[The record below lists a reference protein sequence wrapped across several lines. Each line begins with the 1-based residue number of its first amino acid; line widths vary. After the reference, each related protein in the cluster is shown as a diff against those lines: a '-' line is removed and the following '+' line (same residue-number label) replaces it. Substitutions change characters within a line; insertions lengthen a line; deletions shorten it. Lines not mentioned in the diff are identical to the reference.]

1 MLLEIA
7 MALAIKEIMSGNSDQ
22 VEIAEKVFEQ
32 LLGMG
37 FAEKEV
43 QTVVDEMFEMEEF
56 QRLNFYSM
64 GISHVIFDLYDKN
77 KRIPVE
83 LILSEDESETADLG
97 RSFEDLYSGKIRA
110 DRFEL
115 FVEGVQEKD
124 LPDETF
130 N

>member
-1 MLLEIA
+1 LEIA
-7 MALAIKEIMSGNSDQ
+7 MALAIKEIMSGNNDQ

-43 QTVVDEMFEMEEF
+43 QNVVDEMFEMEEF

-83 LILSEDESETADLG
+83 LILSEEESETVDLG
-97 RSFEDLYSGKIRA
+97 KSFRDLYSGRIRA